1 MKPKEHNFF
10 EVVKTKRPPRNDGSK
25 SKKKFLG
32 FDFYIQCNEKLS
44 KRDREI
50 LLKESEEPLSEVT
63 EYLLMGGKPMN
74 EIMGLDVCG
83 ELDRTLDDYELL
95 GIWNSVYENY
105 GFVMSKFSKKWEKE
119 YIKTSNQPKPE
130 FQTLLQRIESL
141 ETRIWELE
149 KGRMNKRV
157 VCSF

>member
-1 MKPKEHNFF
+1 VKPKEHNFF

-50 LLKESEEPLSEVT
+50 LLKESVEPLCEVT

-74 EIMGLDVCG
+74 EIMGLEVCG

-105 GFVMSKFSKKWEKE
+105 GFVMSRFSSKWEKL

-141 ETRIWELE
+141 ETRVGELE
-149 KGRMNKRV
+149 KEKMSRFKSIG
-157 VCSF
+157 F

>member
-50 LLKESEEPLSEVT
+50 LLKESVEPLCEVT

-83 ELDRTLDDYELL
+83 ELDRTLNDYELL

-105 GFVMSKFSKKWEKE
+105 GFVMSRFSSKWEKE

-141 ETRIWELE
+141 ETRVGELE
-149 KGRMNKRV
+149 KEKMSRFKSIG
-157 VCSF
+157 F

>member
-32 FDFYIQCNEKLS
+32 FDIYLQCNGKLS
-44 KRDREI
+44 KKNREI
-50 LLKESEEPLSEVT
+50 LLKESEEPLCEVT

-74 EIMGLDVCG
+74 EIMGLEVCS
-83 ELDRTLDDYELL
+83 ELDNTLDDNELL
-95 GIWNSVYENY
+95 SDWNFAYENF
-105 GFVMSKFSKKWEKE
+105 GFVMSRFSSKWEKE

-141 ETRIWELE
+141 ETRIGELE
-149 KGRMNKRV
+149 KEKMSRFKSIG
-157 VCSF
+157 F